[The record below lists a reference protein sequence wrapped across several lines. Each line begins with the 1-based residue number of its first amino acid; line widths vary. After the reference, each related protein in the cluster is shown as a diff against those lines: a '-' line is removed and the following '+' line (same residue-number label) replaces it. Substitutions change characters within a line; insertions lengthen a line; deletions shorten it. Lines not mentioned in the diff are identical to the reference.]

1 MNRRTTDASARPTA
15 ARGRRTRLV
24 AGVVA
29 ATVLSIGLS
38 ASVASADT
46 ATFLDAVGEPGTTP
60 VLDIARYRVSLDA
73 TTFTSTLYFAAW
85 DRAALDTAH
94 LTTVLSIDEQGRGDF
109 AIQKAAGGATA
120 ILTNDASPAALPGCP
135 VTVTYTAAEQSMSF
149 SVSAACLGTPAV
161 VSAYHSLDTGTFF
174 DYADSNPFGPSRPVG
189 NGPDSGLQL
198 PVVTVQRFWSQAFNN
213 AHFFTAD
220 SDEAGNII
228 DNDKNWAYE
237 GVAFGAYAA
246 DAQGCSSQGL
256 SAVYRFYSPRFQSHF
271 FTSSAD
277 EKDSI
282 RAHDANWTYE
292 GVAYCAPSTA
302 DASTTPL
309 YRFWSPR
316 FGKHFYTAS
325 GAEANQLRTSDPN
338 WTYEGLAYNVLP

>member
-1 MNRRTTDASARPTA
+1 
-15 ARGRRTRLV
+15 V
-24 AGVVA
+24 
-29 ATVLSIGLS
+29 
-38 ASVASADT
+38 
-46 ATFLDAVGEPGTTP
+46 
-60 VLDIARYRVSLDA
+60 RYRVSLDA

-85 DRAALDTAH
+85 DRAALDTAE
-94 LTTVLSIDEQGRGDF
+94 LTTVLSIDDQGQGNF
-109 AIQKAAGGATA
+109 AIQKAAGDATA
-120 ILTNDASPAALPGCP
+120 ILTDDASPAALPGCP
-135 VTVTYTAAEQSMSF
+135 VTVTYTAAEQSVTF

-161 VSAYHSLDTGTFF
+161 VSAYHWLDTGDFS

-189 NGPDSGLQL
+189 NGADSGLQL

-213 AHFFTAD
+213 AHFFTAN

-228 DNDKNWAYE
+228 DNDRNWAYE

-246 DAQGCSSQGL
+246 DAQGCSSPGL

-282 RAHDANWTYE
+282 RANDTNWTYE
-292 GVAYCAPSTA
+292 GVAYCAPSSA

-316 FGKHFYTAS
+316 FGKHFYTAN

-338 WTYEGLAYNVLP
+338 WTYEGVAYNVLP